1 MIMITS
7 LRISNFKAF
16 NDEVELSLDA
26 DIKSKKFFTNYQS
39 YNEYNILK
47 TLGIY
52 GKNNVGKTCL
62 INAAKTIK
70 NVLLNKITDIKTNIF
85 LNNTIAS
92 LGVSFITDL
101 KGYSFDF
108 KYDTKTNEFI
118 YEKYAT
124 FDTTKKDKEKTLILK
139 DCINNIYKCENL
151 EFEKLLPNLS
161 NDNIILY
168 TAKTNSFDNIEN
180 IKNIYIDFASKIYIL
195 NMVNIPITQTLE
207 EMKKKDENAKEIV
220 EFIKKADLEINNFE
234 FNENVVIE
242 FEDQKNNSKSLP
254 EEKLFRTPEMM
265 DLLKL
270 VTYHKNKAVPFVLF
284 DSTGTK
290 KIAAVA
296 SYIIKNI
303 KNGGTLFIDEL
314 DSGLHFKLSRAII
327 AMYNNLSNTNGQ
339 LIFTTHDIN
348 LMDCKKL
355 LRKEQIWFADKD
367 SERTYLYSLN
377 DFKTRDG
384 VRSGVTDVNDLYKR
398 GMIANLPEPDLISW
412 LLGVKNEK

>member
-1 MIMITS
+1 MITS

-26 DIKSKKFFTNYQS
+26 DIKSKKFFTNYQT

-92 LGVSFITDL
+92 LGVSFIRDL

-124 FDTTKKDKEKTLILK
+124 FDTTKKDKEKILILK

-151 EFEKLLPNLS
+151 EFENLLPNLS

-242 FEDQKNNSKSLP
+242 FEDQKNDSKSLP
-254 EEKLFRTPEMM
+254 EEKLFCTPEMM

>member
-1 MIMITS
+1 MITS

-26 DIKSKKFFTNYQS
+26 DIKSKKFFTNYQT

-62 INAAKTIK
+62 INAAKTLK

-92 LGVSFITDL
+92 LGVSFIRDL

-124 FDTTKKDKEKTLILK
+124 FDTTKKDKEKILILK

-151 EFEKLLPNLS
+151 EFENLLPNLS

-242 FEDQKNNSKSLP
+242 FEDQKNDSKSLP

>member
-1 MIMITS
+1 MITS

-70 NVLLNKITDIKTNIF
+70 NVLLNKNTDIKTNIF

-220 EFIKKADLEINNFE
+220 EFIKKADIEINNFE

>member
-1 MIMITS
+1 MITS

>member
-1 MIMITS
+1 MITS

-70 NVLLNKITDIKTNIF
+70 NVLLNKNTDIKTNIF

>member
-1 MIMITS
+1 MITS
-7 LRISNFKAF
+7 LRIENFKAF
-16 NDEVELSLDA
+16 NESVELSLDA
-26 DIKSKKFFTNYQS
+26 DIKSKKFFTNYKT
-39 YNEYNILK
+39 YNEYNVLK

-52 GKNNVGKTCL
+52 GKNNVGKTCI
-62 INAAKTIK
+62 INAARTIK
-70 NVLLNKITDIKTNIF
+70 NVLLNKIVDIHTNMF
-85 LNNTIAS
+85 LQNAIAS
-92 LGVSFITDL
+92 LGVSFIKDL

-108 KYDTKTNEFI
+108 KYDTNTREFV

-124 FDTTKKDKEKTLILK
+124 FDTNKREKEKTLILK
-139 DCINNIYKCENL
+139 DCINNIYECDNSDFKH
-151 EFEKLLPNLS
+151 LLPNLS
-161 NDNIILY
+161 NDNIVLY
-168 TAKTNSFDNIEN
+168 TAKTNSFENIEQL
-180 IKNIYIDFASKIYIL
+180 KNIYTEFASKIYIL
-195 NMVNIPITQTLE
+195 NMFNIPITQTLE
-207 EMKKKDENAKEIV
+207 EMKKKDENAQEIA

-234 FNENVVIE
+234 FNEDVVIE
-242 FEDQKNNSKSLP
+242 FEDINNKDSKPVP
-254 EEKLFRTPEMM
+254 EEKIFHKPEMM
-265 DLLKL
+265 ELLKL
-270 VTYHKNKAVPFVLF
+270 VTYHKDRPVPFMLF

-327 AMYNNLSNTNGQ
+327 AMYNNLSNSNGQ

-367 SERTYLYSLN
+367 SKRTYLYSLN

-384 VRSGVTDVNDLYKR
+384 VRSGVTDVNDLYKK

-412 LLGVKNEK
+412 LLGVKNDK